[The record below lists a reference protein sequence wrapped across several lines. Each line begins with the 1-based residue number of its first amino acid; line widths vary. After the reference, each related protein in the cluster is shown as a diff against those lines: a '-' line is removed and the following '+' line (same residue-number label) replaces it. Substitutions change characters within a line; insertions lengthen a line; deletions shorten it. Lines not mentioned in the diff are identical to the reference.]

1 MRRGRRESSR
11 FDGAPPARHRLGGM
25 GKAERGRIAEEKL
38 GLVGR
43 PSTPRSS
50 TKIRAACSS
59 ASGQCAPWRANRA
72 RRGLVDRRRERLC
85 LICAFQC
92 LYALNTRRAAEEN
105 AGTIRWIRPAL
116 QKPASGEQAGME
128 MPGETDTKA
137 ATAPIAVEKLPW
149 PTTLPEQIKAIAQ
162 LLAAQPTPVGVDAIA
177 AHFTS
182 RGRWR
187 ERLPTIL
194 ETLQALGR
202 AREARPGYWIGSGFD

>member
-1 MRRGRRESSR
+1 M
-11 FDGAPPARHRLGGM
+11 
-25 GKAERGRIAEEKL
+25 AERIDAHRKARAAAHGDVTLTGLYNVLEKL
-38 GLVGR
+38 RNGEELTAKERALHDHGLVAVL
-43 PSTPRSS
+43 
-50 TKIRAACSS
+50 KALHDDLDAAVLTSYGWADLNLPQDCDV
-59 ASGQCAPWRANRA
+59 
-72 RRGLVDRRRERLC
+72 LLERLV
-85 LICAFQC
+85 
-92 LYALNTRRAAEEN
+92 ALNTRRAAEAN

-137 ATAPIAVEKLPW
+137 ATAPFALVKLPW

-162 LLAAQPTPVGVDAIA
+162 LLAVQPTPVGIDAIA

-187 ERLPTIL
+187 ERLPTIV

-202 AREARPGYWIGSGFD
+202 ARARPGHWLGSGFE